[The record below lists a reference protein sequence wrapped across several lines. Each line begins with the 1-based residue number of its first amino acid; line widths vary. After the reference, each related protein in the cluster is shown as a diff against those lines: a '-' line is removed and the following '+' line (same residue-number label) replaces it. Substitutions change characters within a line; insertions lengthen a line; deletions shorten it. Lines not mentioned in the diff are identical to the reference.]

1 MIDRRPRGR
10 PSLRPRPHSR
20 PHAAAVRLACRRAAL
35 RHSPIRR
42 LSSLD
47 VVARARHARRH
58 GERHRRLGRRRDE
71 PAKAAEA
78 RPAAV
83 PSFRRRPSGAGT
95 GRRVAD
101 RASTADIRP
110 PRCRAR
116 RRRRVAVRQRVA
128 TASRPRSS
136 PLSLRAARPGA
147 SRLTCAGV
155 RVSSAA
161 RADAW
166 PAASDRD
173 DAPPAAAARGGRG
186 VLLHVWLCAGTWAGG
201 RRRSTL
207 AACASARGAGQR
219 PGAAA
224 IPVGRREG
232 GTQKGPRR
240 ARRSAGARRV
250 PLTFEAA
257 AAAAAAQ
264 SGLPSWRVCNQHR
277 WARREGQHDEFRA
290 GGKEGGDGGV
300 AMRPAAQREHG
311 RRVSRGRGDR

>member
-1 MIDRRPRGR
+1 MCRQVRRVSIGSGGWR
-10 PSLRPRPHSR
+10 PSRVRSR
-20 PHAAAVRLACRRAAL
+20 SRAAGPVL
-35 RHSPIRR
+35 YYFSNALQITVCSF
-42 LSSLD
+42 SSVSD
-47 VVARARHARRH
+47 ARSGRHARRPSH
-58 GERHRRLGRRRDE
+58 DARHRLRQIATRTAAPTRSVPRV
-71 PAKAAEA
+71 PAP
-78 RPAAV
+78 RGSPA
-83 PSFRRRPSGAGT
+83 
-95 GRRVAD
+95 
-101 RASTADIRP
+101 RASA
-110 PRCRAR
+110 
-116 RRRRVAVRQRVA
+116 
-128 TASRPRSS
+128 
-136 PLSLRAARPGA
+136 
-147 SRLTCAGV
+147 
-155 RVSSAA
+155 SAA
-161 RADAW
+161 RRERTPGLRRAIGTT
-166 PAASDRD
+166 RRQLRLRVE
-173 DAPPAAAARGGRG
+173 AAAYCCM
-186 VLLHVWLCAGTWAGG
+186 WLCAGTWAGG

-264 SGLPSWRVCNQHR
+264 SGLPSWRACNQHR

-300 AMRPAAQREHG
+300 AMRPAAQRKHG

>member
-1 MIDRRPRGR
+1 MKSCDRQKTAQRR

-47 VVARARHARRH
+47 VVARARHAERH

-173 DAPPAAAARGGRG
+173 DAPPAAAAAGGRG
-186 VLLHVWLCAGTWAGG
+186 VLLHVDMRRHMG
-201 RRRSTL
+201 RRSPSQHPGGLCERSRRGS
-207 AACASARGAGQR
+207 AARRGCYTCGTKGRGDAKR
-219 PGAAA
+219 PAPRAA
-224 IPVGRREG
+224 VGRREARAIDIRG
-232 GTQKGPRR
+232 GSGSGGGAVRAALVAHVQSASLSAKGR
-240 ARRSAGARRV
+240 AA
-250 PLTFEAA
+250 
-257 AAAAAAQ
+257 
-264 SGLPSWRVCNQHR
+264 
-277 WARREGQHDEFRA
+277 
-290 GGKEGGDGGV
+290 
-300 AMRPAAQREHG
+300 
-311 RRVSRGRGDR
+311 